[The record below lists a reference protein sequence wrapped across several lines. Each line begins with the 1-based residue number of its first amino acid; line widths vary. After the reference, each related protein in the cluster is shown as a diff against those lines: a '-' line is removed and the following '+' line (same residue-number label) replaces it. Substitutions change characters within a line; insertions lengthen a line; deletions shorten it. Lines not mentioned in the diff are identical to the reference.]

1 MLMKAWIITQYVI
14 ISSIHYHKKTIDAA
28 VCAQKEEWGIS
39 TPAVSEQSE
48 KLLDHN
54 FRLEYEASSQR
65 AIVNSWANWTLLAA
79 LLALALIVTL
89 GCSFPSFSIEILG
102 LLGLGEKAVALCF

>member
-1 MLMKAWIITQYVI
+1 MKAWIITQYVI
-14 ISSIHYHKKTIDAA
+14 ISSIHYHKKTIEAA
-28 VCAQKEEWGIS
+28 VRAQKEEWGIS